1 MRIVSQQ
8 GTLRARPRAGVRQIR
23 ASRLARVLPECR
35 DAQRARRG
43 AKLQPGCTIPENSSF
58 DWLLGDSMIWPQAI
72 SPGTVASVKEVAKIR
87 LAGFQILSSAA
98 AAARISTPAD
108 P

>member
-1 MRIVSQQ
+1 MHIVSQQ

-23 ASRLARVLPECR
+23 ASRVARVLPQCR

-43 AKLQPGCTIPENSSF
+43 AKLQPGRAIPENSSF
-58 DWLLGDSMIWPQAI
+58 DWPLGDSVIWPQAI
-72 SPGTVASVKEVAKIR
+72 SPGTVAR
-87 LAGFQILSSAA
+87 LAALQILSSAA
-98 AAARISTPAD
+98 AAARISTPAE